1 LIFSGSQHVAVP
13 AMHSA
18 APYEPIKGFEPIT
31 LLFHLATLVSV
42 PADLPANTLAEMLAL
57 GRTKP
62 GGLSFGSPGAGSPS
76 HLLAARIG
84 RASNTPM
91 QFVHYRGG
99 GPMMADLITGRV
111 DFALSSYTVARSQ
124 LAEKTL
130 RALAI
135 DAERRWSAI
144 PDVPTLTELG
154 FGNEKVASWFGVA
167 APAGTPPEV
176 VNRLHGEFLKAAR
189 APDVIRRLGDNG
201 TPIATT
207 TPEQMATLMAEEWQR
222 TGELVRVLGLKQD

>member
-1 LIFSGSQHVAVP
+1 MQAS
-13 AMHSA
+13 
-18 APYEPIKGFEPIT
+18 APYEPIKGFQPIT

-76 HLLAARIG
+76 HLLAARLG

-111 DFALSSYTVARSQ
+111 DFALSSYTVARARS
-124 LAEKTL
+124 LPKRRCARSRSTPSS
-130 RALAI
+130 
-135 DAERRWSAI
+135 RWSAI

-167 APAGTPPEV
+167 APG
-176 VNRLHGEFLKAAR
+176 RHAAR
-189 APDVIRRLGDNG
+189 DRQPAARGVRQGRARARCDPAPRR
-201 TPIATT
+201 
-207 TPEQMATLMAEEWQR
+207 QR
-222 TGELVRVLGLKQD
+222 HPDRDHDTRSRWRR